1 MGSGITQT
9 KNETKDIMKVIKSL
23 ENRGVLLIRTTRK
36 ITSSEGAFLNFVRTF
51 IEAILSSMKNLLTP
65 IAKSVLIIF
74 LLTVAA
80 SPTDAVNLKKI
91 LGSGTAQLIISNEK
105 MEDITKI
112 VKSLEE
118 SSFLIKGVGEKIK
131 NEPRKRWIYL
141 NVIRYISC

>member
-1 MGSGITQT
+1 
-9 KNETKDIMKVIKSL
+9 
-23 ENRGVLLIRTTRK
+23 
-36 ITSSEGAFLNFVRTF
+36 
-51 IEAILSSMKNLLTP
+51 MKNLLTP

-91 LGSGTAQLIISNEK
+91 LGSGRAQLIISNEK

-131 NEPRKRWIYL
+131 NETRKRWIYL

>member
-1 MGSGITQT
+1 
-9 KNETKDIMKVIKSL
+9 
-23 ENRGVLLIRTTRK
+23 
-36 ITSSEGAFLNFVRTF
+36 
-51 IEAILSSMKNLLTP
+51 MKNLLTP

-118 SSFLIKGVGEKIK
+118 SSFLIKEVGEKIK

>member
-1 MGSGITQT
+1 
-9 KNETKDIMKVIKSL
+9 
-23 ENRGVLLIRTTRK
+23 
-36 ITSSEGAFLNFVRTF
+36 
-51 IEAILSSMKNLLTP
+51 MKNLLTP

-131 NEPRKRWIYL
+131 NEPRKGWIYL